1 MKKILNPRPK
11 IDRDV
16 VAQFV
21 AMKSVLSISCV
32 VGDAQERNN
41 IMHSSIK
48 LRTVNTA
55 FIGTALTVR
64 LTPGYLVDPLDIFK
78 VAEPGDVVVIDA
90 QGESETSIWG
100 GLMSGLA
107 MKAGIAGAV
116 IDGSQRDTD
125 ETRLIGLPVA
135 SRSVSPRASHSAYT
149 GAFDSIEVN
158 GVVSCGGVT
167 VKPGDLVVCDEI
179 GVCVVPAEDM
189 RGIYPLAREQADKEE
204 ATRQLIAQGYTV
216 DELLQKF
223 GRI

>member
-1 MKKILNPRPK
+1 MKKAINANPEVNRELVDK
-11 IDRDV
+11 
-16 VAQFV
+16 FV
-21 AMKSVLSISCV
+21 AMKDVLSISCV
-32 VGDAQERNN
+32 VGDAQERNYV
-41 IMHSSIK
+41 MHSSIK
-48 LRTVNTA
+48 IRTADRA

-78 VAEPGDVVVIDA
+78 VVNPGDVVVIDA
-90 QGESETSIWG
+90 LGESETSIWG

-107 MKAGIAGAV
+107 MKAGIVGAV

-125 ETRLIGLPVA
+125 ESRLIGLPVA

-149 GAFDSIEVN
+149 GSFESIEVN

-167 VKPGDLVVCDEI
+167 VKPGDLIVGDEI
-179 GVCVVPAEDM
+179 GICVVPSESMEAV
-189 RGIYPLAREQADKEE
+189 YPLAREQADKEE

-216 DELLQKF
+216 DELLEKF